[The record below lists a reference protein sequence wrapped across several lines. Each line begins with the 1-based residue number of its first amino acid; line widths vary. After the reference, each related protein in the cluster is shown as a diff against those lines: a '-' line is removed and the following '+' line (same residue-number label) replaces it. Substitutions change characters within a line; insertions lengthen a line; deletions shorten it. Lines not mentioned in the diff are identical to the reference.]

1 MCSKKETQE
10 ISKEVA
16 NSFYERF
23 LEDFQRI
30 TVSIIKANE
39 HVMAPETRLKFEKA
53 DKMFKKNDSDHAEI
67 SEKVSSISDK
77 IDMFLPLLQEIKKNT
92 EARGVIRN
100 FIKTWGGIIAGIAFA
115 AWSVFTMWHN
125 QK

>member
-23 LEDFQRI
+23 LENFQI
-30 TVSIIKANE
+30 TVESIIKANE
-39 HVMAPETRLKFEKA
+39 HVMAPETILKFEKA
-53 DKMFKKNDSDHAEI
+53 DKMFKKNDIDHTEL
-67 SEKVSSISDK
+67 SEKISSISDK
-77 IDMFLPLLQEIKKNT
+77 IDVFLPLLQEIKKNT

-100 FIKTWGGIIAGIAFA
+100 FIKTWGGIIAGIALA
-115 AWSVFTMWHN
+115 SWSVFKMWHN